1 MQAVIVIGPIKA
13 ARITEVVL
21 GVVLI
26 VGAIIFAGLSRS
38 LRSIMFAASVVVLFT
53 ISSPRSR
60 KLKEE
65 EIIRRQD
72 RLKGNRALTSRKRWL
87 AGYQNFRTAHT

>member
-1 MQAVIVIGPIKA
+1 MIGPIKA

-21 GVVLI
+21 AVLLI

-38 LRSIMFAASVVVLFT
+38 LLSIIFAASVVVLFT
-53 ISSPRSR
+53 ISLLRSR
-60 KLKEE
+60 KLSEE

-72 RLKGNRALTSRKRWL
+72 RPMVETGR
-87 AGYQNFRTAHT
+87 

>member
-1 MQAVIVIGPIKA
+1 MESAIMQAVIVIGPIKA

-72 RLKGNRALTSRKRWL
+72 RLMGKPGVDEPKKMARSIP
-87 AGYQNFRTAHT
+87 

>member
-1 MQAVIVIGPIKA
+1 VIGPIKA

-21 GVVLI
+21 AVLLI

-38 LRSIMFAASVVVLFT
+38 LLSIIFAASVVVLFT
-53 ISSPRSR
+53 ISFLRSR
-60 KLKEE
+60 KLSEE

-72 RLKGNRALTSRKRWL
+72 RLMGKPGADEPKKMARWIP
-87 AGYQNFRTAHT
+87 

>member
-1 MQAVIVIGPIKA
+1 MIGPIKA

-21 GVVLI
+21 AVLLI

-38 LRSIMFAASVVVLFT
+38 LLSIIFAASVVVLFT
-53 ISSPRSR
+53 ISFLRSR
-60 KLKEE
+60 KLSEE

-72 RLKGNRALTSRKRWL
+72 RLMGKLGVDEPKKMARWMP
-87 AGYQNFRTAHT
+87 

>member
-72 RLKGNRALTSRKRWL
+72 RLMGKPGVDEPKKMARSIP
-87 AGYQNFRTAHT
+87 